1 MRVTLADSAVH
12 DLEDTVAHY
21 VEQGVPNV
29 GADLVAK
36 ILDRIETLREYP
48 DVGRIV
54 PEFENPRLR
63 ELIQPTISYGLS
75 TRYRHSKSRSDLE
88 RRKIVEASAELT
100 VVTWSA
106 SQKDTLVSSLLAL
119 IAKSSKH
126 ENAKQP
132 HWAQARSS
140 CWGTRSPPL

>member
-63 ELIQPTISYGLS
+63 ELIHPPF
-75 TRYRHSKSRSDLE
+75 RMVYRRDTDTARVVRIWRGE
-88 RRKIVEASAELT
+88 R
-100 VVTWSA
+100 
-106 SQKDTLVSSLLAL
+106 LLKL
-119 IAKSSKH
+119 
-126 ENAKQP
+126 
-132 HWAQARSS
+132 
-140 CWGTRSPPL
+140 PPN